1 MRRLFVPL
9 GLGLALLAGCG
20 RANDAADATA
30 AVAPHE
36 LTPAQLSF
44 LKFTR
49 VAEVEA
55 SSVANLS
62 GTIDFDE
69 QRTARLN
76 APVAGRV
83 VELLVQVGD
92 HIDADQPLVALES
105 PEVRSAEADYVHAEA
120 DLVVARKA
128 AERAERLRAARA
140 IAEKDY
146 LQAQEDAQKAA
157 ADFERARAQLERLRV
172 TPGARTSRYL
182 VRAPFAGTVVAR
194 KASVGM
200 SAGPDSP
207 EPLAVVSDLSQVRVV
222 VRVPERQLPLVRPHQ
237 TVTVHVEAYPD
248 EFPGE
253 VTVIGDVVDDATRHV
268 RARDAEGAARP
279 AHPGGPGEGAPLRRS
294 AVPGDRAP
302 AGRRSGAAGGGG
314 RGRDRRART
323 GALGSHRRGRG
334 RERGRPLRGAGAGEL
349 AGRRRHRRALGHAP
363 APGLSVRVSLW

>member
-1 MRRLFVPL
+1 M
-9 GLGLALLAGCG
+9 
-20 RANDAADATA
+20 
-30 AVAPHE
+30 
-36 LTPAQLSF
+36 
-44 LKFTR
+44 
-49 VAEVEA
+49 
-55 SSVANLS
+55 ANLS

-76 APVAGRV
+76 APVPGRV

-207 EPLAVVSDLSQVRVV
+207 EPLAVVSDLLQVRVV

-237 TVTVHVEAYPD
+237 TIAVHVEAYPD

-253 VTVIGDVVDDATRHV
+253 VTVIGDVVDDATRTVPVLCAVPNAQRLLKPAMFARVTLKAPSGLRILVVPASALLSDGQRYRVIVHRPDGGLEP
-268 RARDAEGAARP
+268 RAVEAGAEIDGHAQVLSGLAEGDEVVS
-279 AHPGGPGEGAPLRRS
+279 EGALF
-294 AVPGDRAP
+294 
-302 AGRRSGAAGGGG
+302 AAQ
-314 RGRDRRART
+314 
-323 GALGSHRRGRG
+323 ALAS
-334 RERGRPLRGAGAGEL
+334 
-349 AGRRRHRRALGHAP
+349 
-363 APGLSVRVSLW
+363 

>member
-9 GLGLALLAGCG
+9 GLCLALLAGCG

-76 APVAGRV
+76 APVPGRV

-128 AERAERLRAARA
+128 AERAERLRA
-140 IAEKDY
+140 
-146 LQAQEDAQKAA
+146 
-157 ADFERARAQLERLRV
+157 
-172 TPGARTSRYL
+172 
-182 VRAPFAGTVVAR
+182 
-194 KASVGM
+194 
-200 SAGPDSP
+200 
-207 EPLAVVSDLSQVRVV
+207 
-222 VRVPERQLPLVRPHQ
+222 RQLPLVRPHQ

-253 VTVIGDVVDDATRHV
+253 VTVIGDVVDDATRTVPVLCAVPNAQRLLKPAMFARVTLKAPPGLRILAVPV
-268 RARDAEGAARP
+268 RA
-279 AHPGGPGEGAPLRRS
+279 
-294 AVPGDRAP
+294 
-302 AGRRSGAAGGGG
+302 
-314 RGRDRRART
+314 
-323 GALGSHRRGRG
+323 
-334 RERGRPLRGAGAGEL
+334 
-349 AGRRRHRRALGHAP
+349 
-363 APGLSVRVSLW
+363 

>member
-1 MRRLFVPL
+1 MRRWLP
-9 GLGLALLAGCG
+9 GLLALALLAGCR
-20 RANDAADATA
+20 RADDAADATA
-30 AVAPHE
+30 AVVPHG
-36 LTPAQLSF
+36 LTAAQLSF

-55 SSVANLS
+55 SSVADLI

-76 APVAGRV
+76 APVPGRV

-207 EPLAVVSDLSQVRVV
+207 EPLAVVSDLLQVRVV

-237 TVTVHVEAYPD
+237 TIAVHVEAYPD

-253 VTVIGDVVDDATRHV
+253 VTVIGDVVDDATRTVPVLCAVPNAQRLLKPAMFARVTLKAPSGLRILVVPASALLSDGQRYRVIVHRPDGGLEP
-268 RARDAEGAARP
+268 RAVEAGAEIDGHAQVLSGLAEGDEVVS
-279 AHPGGPGEGAPLRRS
+279 EGALF
-294 AVPGDRAP
+294 
-302 AGRRSGAAGGGG
+302 AAQ
-314 RGRDRRART
+314 
-323 GALGSHRRGRG
+323 ALAS
-334 RERGRPLRGAGAGEL
+334 
-349 AGRRRHRRALGHAP
+349 
-363 APGLSVRVSLW
+363 

>member
-9 GLGLALLAGCG
+9 GLCLALLAGCG

-76 APVAGRV
+76 APVPGRV

-222 VRVPERQLPLVRPHQ
+222 MRVPERQLPLVRPHQ

-253 VTVIGDVVDDATRHV
+253 VTVIGDVVDDATRTVPVLCAVPNGQRLLKPAMFARVTLKAPPGLRILAVPV
-268 RARDAEGAARP
+268 RALLSDGQRYRVIVRRPDGGLEPRAVEAGAEIDGHAQVLSGLTVGDEVVSEGA
-279 AHPGGPGEGAPLRRS
+279 LF
-294 AVPGDRAP
+294 
-302 AGRRSGAAGGGG
+302 AAQ
-314 RGRDRRART
+314 
-323 GALGSHRRGRG
+323 ALAS
-334 RERGRPLRGAGAGEL
+334 
-349 AGRRRHRRALGHAP
+349 
-363 APGLSVRVSLW
+363 

>member
-9 GLGLALLAGCG
+9 GLCLALLAGCG

-76 APVAGRV
+76 APVPGRV

-222 VRVPERQLPLVRPHQ
+222 MRVPERQLPLVRPHQ

-253 VTVIGDVVDDATRHV
+253 VTVIGDVVDDATRTVPVLCAVPNAQRLLKPAMFARVTLKAPPGLRILAVPV
-268 RARDAEGAARP
+268 RALLSDGQRYRVIVRRPDGGLEPRAVEAGAEIDGHAQVLSGLTVGDEVVSEGALFA
-279 AHPGGPGEGAPLRRS
+279 
-294 AVPGDRAP
+294 
-302 AGRRSGAAGGGG
+302 
-314 RGRDRRART
+314 
-323 GALGSHRRGRG
+323 
-334 RERGRPLRGAGAGEL
+334 
-349 AGRRRHRRALGHAP
+349 
-363 APGLSVRVSLW
+363 

>member
-1 MRRLFVPL
+1 MRRWLP
-9 GLGLALLAGCG
+9 GLLALALLAGCR
-20 RANDAADATA
+20 RADDAADATA
-30 AVAPHE
+30 AVVPHG

-76 APVAGRV
+76 APVPGRV

-207 EPLAVVSDLSQVRVV
+207 EPLVVVSDLSQVRVV
-222 VRVPERQLPLVRPHQ
+222 VRVPERQLLLVRPHQ
-237 TVTVHVEAYPD
+237 IVAVHVEAYPD

-253 VTVIGDVVDDATRHV
+253 VTVIGDVVDDATRTVPVLCAVPNAQRLLKPAMFARVTLKAPPGLRILAVPASALLSDGQRYRVIVHRPDGGLEP
-268 RARDAEGAARP
+268 RAVEAGAEIDGRAQVLSGLTEGDEVVSEGA
-279 AHPGGPGEGAPLRRS
+279 LF
-294 AVPGDRAP
+294 
-302 AGRRSGAAGGGG
+302 AAQ
-314 RGRDRRART
+314 
-323 GALGSHRRGRG
+323 ALAS
-334 RERGRPLRGAGAGEL
+334 
-349 AGRRRHRRALGHAP
+349 
-363 APGLSVRVSLW
+363 

>member
-1 MRRLFVPL
+1 MRWLFVPL
-9 GLGLALLAGCG
+9 GLCLALLAGCG

-30 AVAPHE
+30 AVAPHG

-76 APVAGRV
+76 APVPGRV
-83 VELLVQVGD
+83 VELLVQAGD

-105 PEVRSAEADYVHAEA
+105 PEVKSAEADYVHAEA

-146 LQAQEDAQKAA
+146 LQA
-157 ADFERARAQLERLRV
+157 RARAQLERLRV

-222 VRVPERQLPLVRPHQ
+222 VRVPERQLALVRPHQ

-253 VTVIGDVVDDATRHV
+253 VTVIGDVVDDATRTVPVLCAVPNAQRLLKPAMFARVTLKAPPGLRILAVPASALLSDGQRYRVIV
-268 RARDAEGAARP
+268 RRPDGGLEPRAVEAGAEIDGRAQVLSGLTEGDEVVSEGA
-279 AHPGGPGEGAPLRRS
+279 LF
-294 AVPGDRAP
+294 
-302 AGRRSGAAGGGG
+302 AAQ
-314 RGRDRRART
+314 
-323 GALGSHRRGRG
+323 ALAS
-334 RERGRPLRGAGAGEL
+334 
-349 AGRRRHRRALGHAP
+349 
-363 APGLSVRVSLW
+363 